1 VDCSADPSQPD
12 PQPDPAPTIRRPD
25 LKFNLLRLTAQ
36 AVRVTASTIEVVA
49 LLWQQWV
56 AAGAFALIWLLI
68 LGVLRVLLLPM
79 DSKQQQNVRNT
90 GRDDDTF
97 GQWAKARSQRSLNY

>member
-12 PQPDPAPTIRRPD
+12 TQPDPAPTIRRPD

-36 AVRVTASTIEVVA
+36 AVRVTASTIAVVV
-49 LLWQQWV
+49 LLRQQWV

-68 LGVLRVLLLPM
+68 LGAQGSCLC
-79 DSKQQQNVRNT
+79 
-90 GRDDDTF
+90 
-97 GQWAKARSQRSLNY
+97 QWTAKSNKM

>member
-12 PQPDPAPTIRRPD
+12 PQPDPQPDHAPTIGRPD

-36 AVRVTASTIEVVA
+36 AVRVTASTITVVV
-49 LLWQQWV
+49 LLRQQWV

-68 LGVLRVLLLPM
+68 LGAPRVLPLLV
-79 DSKQQQNVRNT
+79 DSEEQQNVGT
-90 GRDDDTF
+90 TDQDDDTF
-97 GQWAKARSQRSLNY
+97 ELKPGSNGR

>member
-1 VDCSADPSQPD
+1 MDCSADPSQPD

-36 AVRVTASTIEVVA
+36 AVRVTASTIAVVV
-49 LLWQQWV
+49 LLRQQYV
-56 AAGAFALIWLLI
+56 AAGGFALIWLLI
-68 LGVLRVLLLPM
+68 LGGPRVLPLPM

-90 GRDDDTF
+90 GQDDDTF

>member
-1 VDCSADPSQPD
+1 VDCSADHCQPD

-36 AVRVTASTIEVVA
+36 AVRVTASTIAVVA
-49 LLWQQWV
+49 LLRQQWV

-68 LGVLRVLLLPM
+68 LGTPGVLPLLV
-79 DSKQQQNVRNT
+79 DSEEQQNVGT
-90 GRDDDTF
+90 TDQDDDTF
-97 GQWAKARSQRSLNY
+97 GLKPGHNGR